1 MPESTDVFVI
11 TRNGGEALLH
21 LGYFHDEEVAGGF
34 CFMLQVEMPED
45 TFDTLRVPFG
55 GDGECC
61 GECDCCEPAEA
72 AQECLGAADPACV
85 CTGCLERRLDL

>member
-21 LGYFHDEEVAGGF
+21 LGYFRDEEVAGGL
-34 CFMLQVEMPED
+34 CFSLHCEMPDD
-45 TFDTLRVPFG
+45 TFETLRIPFG

-61 GECDCCEPAEA
+61 GECDCCGPEDAL
-72 AQECLGAADPACV
+72 ECVGSDDPTCV
-85 CTGCLERRLDL
+85 CTDCLKRRRDL